1 MDTHGY
7 STRQQILAT
16 ATSEFQEKGFRD
28 ASLRAIAKK
37 AGVTTG
43 SVYWHFPSKDALFDA
58 LVGQEYQHLL
68 QMYDDAPASFWNKT
82 GQEQEKH
89 IGHIGSECMLAMVDY
104 MYQHQTSCKL
114 LFCAAS
120 GTPYENLIHEL
131 TLREIA
137 SNRQFAEHLR
147 QTGHPMPHKVEP
159 ELEHSIISGMFEA
172 LCEFV
177 VHAIPKETAMRCA
190 RQLYLFYS
198 AGWRALM
205 GI

>member
-7 STRQQILAT
+7 STRQQILAA

-89 IGHIGSECMLAMVDY
+89 IGSECMLAMVDY

-120 GTPYENLIHEL
+120 GTPP
-131 TLREIA
+131 LRKLDPRTDVEGDCKQPAICRTPA
-137 SNRQFAEHLR
+137 ANRTPDAPQGR
-147 QTGHPMPHKVEP
+147 TG
-159 ELEHSIISGMFEA
+159 A
-172 LCEFV
+172 
-177 VHAIPKETAMRCA
+177 
-190 RQLYLFYS
+190 
-198 AGWRALM
+198 
-205 GI
+205 